1 MDIRNC
7 VTKRLLSFGV
17 EPTDDDAFTVDFCI
31 DKAEAEIRSQTNL
44 MDIPS
49 ALYPVWTDMATG
61 YILAEKRVLGTLPRA
76 FAAEFP
82 TKSITEGDV
91 SVTFAVSDSDNASSR
106 FEALIAKL
114 TTPDR
119 AVLARFRRLVW

>member
-1 MDIRNC
+1 MDIHNC
-7 VTKRLLSFGV
+7 VTKRLMSFGV

-44 MDIPS
+44 MDLPS
-49 ALYPVWTDMATG
+49 SLYPVWTDMATG
-61 YILAEKRVLGTLPRA
+61 YILAEKRVLGTLPAA
-76 FAAEFP
+76 FVADFP

-91 SVTFAVSDSDNASSR
+91 SVTFAVSDSDNVSSR
-106 FEALIAKL
+106 LDALITKL

-119 AVLARFRRLVW
+119 AVLARYRRFVW